1 MNIFAQVLTRTWDS
15 ISWGGWGNDIWHD
28 WIGKIHF
35 PSPLSDPPSHTKT
48 KQNTQ
53 FSLVSVCIPLIIPNV
68 YVWSTFGKS
77 DCNYKCQIQIFTYVK
92 TFFPLDDLT
101 HLKLTLES
109 SKKKYNCVYPW
120 IRIQKLIIII
130 QVLFYLCKMVCF
142 HLVIRGYCYQ
152 PLNISLSHLQNNL

>member
-1 MNIFAQVLTRTWDS
+1 MTY
-15 ISWGGWGNDIWHD
+15 GM
-28 WIGKIHF
+28 IGQEKYTF
-35 PSPLSDPPSHTKT
+35 LPPYQIPHHTQ
-48 KQNTQ
+48 KQNKTRKQIQEKQ
-53 FSLVSVCIPLIIPNV
+53 FSQCLHSSHYSTCLRLI
-68 YVWSTFGKS
+68 YFSKS

-101 HLKLTLES
+101 DLKLTLES

-130 QVLFYLCKMVCF
+130 QVLFDLCKMVCF